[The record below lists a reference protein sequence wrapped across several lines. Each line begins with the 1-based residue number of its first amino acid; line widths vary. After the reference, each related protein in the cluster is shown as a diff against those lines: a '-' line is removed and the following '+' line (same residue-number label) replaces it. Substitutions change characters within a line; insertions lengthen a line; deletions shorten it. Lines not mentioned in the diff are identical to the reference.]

1 MKEAKNLHTPSM
13 RKARKRTS
21 RHTPVIDFAR
31 HAVLKD
37 IGKGRLY
44 HLDTYGCQ
52 ANEADSETI
61 RGLLGKLGFR
71 ETDEESRADLILLNT
86 CVVRSSAAS
95 RIFGELGRLKRYK
108 RENPDLILGVAG
120 CLPQDESATK
130 RILEEHPHVDLIFG
144 THNIHRLPELLETAL
159 LSKEKVVEVLSE
171 EGDIVENLPK
181 RRFHTKKAYVNI
193 MYGCD
198 EFCTYCVVPYTRGKE
213 RSRPFA
219 RILAEIDALIAE
231 GYREVTLL
239 GQNVN
244 AYGKDLE
251 DEKTFADLLRALHER
266 KIARVRFTTSH
277 PRDFDQQTIDVL
289 ARGGNLMPHIHLPVQ
304 AGGDKI
310 LGRMNRKYTR
320 DDILDLVGRMR
331 KAIPG
336 VALTTDLI
344 VGFPGETEADFEK
357 TLDLV
362 EKVGFEG
369 AFTFMFSPREGTP
382 AAKFTD
388 NVPQETKKERLHRLQ
403 KRVDEGYKKGNE
415 RFLEKTV
422 DVLVEKESKEKGMLA
437 GYSPHHKLVHFA
449 GSTDLVGEIVPV
461 RITEAKTW
469 FLRGE
474 IHEESP

>member
-1 MKEAKNLHTPSM
+1 MNEKKNLHTPSM
-13 RKARKRTS
+13 RKARKRT
-21 RHTPVIDFAR
+21 RKDTAVVDFDR

-61 RGLLGKLGFR
+61 RGILEKLGFA
-71 ETDEESRADLILLNT
+71 ETEEESRADLILLNT
-86 CVVRSSAAS
+86 CVVRSSAAN
-95 RIFGELGRLKRYK
+95 RVFGELGRLKRYK
-108 RENPDLILGVAG
+108 RDNPDLILGVAG
-120 CLPQDESATK
+120 CLPQDESATE
-130 RILEEHPHVDLIFG
+130 RILKEHPHVDLIFG

-181 RRFHTKKAYVNI
+181 RRFHAKKAYVNI

-213 RSRPFA
+213 RSRPFEA
-219 RILAEIDALIAE
+219 ILAEIDKLIEE

-251 DEKTFADLLRALHER
+251 SEASFADLLCALHER
-266 KIARVRFTTSH
+266 DIARVRFTTSH
-277 PRDFDQQTIDVL
+277 PKDFDQETIEIL

-304 AGGDKI
+304 AGSDEI
-310 LGRMNRKYTR
+310 LRRMNRKYTS
-320 DDILDLVGRMR
+320 DDIVDLVERIR
-331 KAIPG
+331 EAVPG
-336 VALTTDLI
+336 ISLTTDLI
-344 VGFPGETEADFEK
+344 VGFPGETEADFAD
-357 TLDLV
+357 TLALLD
-362 EKVGFEG
+362 KVRFEG
-369 AFTFMFSPREGTP
+369 AFTFMYSPREGTP
-382 AAKFTD
+382 AARFD
-388 NVPQETKKERLHRLQ
+388 HSVPPETKKERLHRLQ
-403 KRVDEGYKKGNE
+403 KKVDEGYKRGHE
-415 RFLEKTV
+415 RFLGETV
-422 DVLVEKESKEKGMLA
+422 DVLVEGESKEEGMLK

-449 GSTDLVGEIVPV
+449 GGTGLVGAIVPV

-469 FLRGE
+469 FMRGE
-474 IHEESP
+474 IDEESA